1 MKVNE
6 IFDSID
12 GEGIRTG
19 ELATFIRLAGCNL
32 RCSYCDTEYALKCTD
47 GEEMSIR
54 EIVEK
59 VKAIGNRN
67 ITLTGGEPLIHNE
80 TADLI
85 AALEGHIVN
94 IETNGSLPIE
104 PYTSSESVIV
114 TMDWKTRSSGENE
127 KMLAENLKHLRPTD
141 VLKIVMSEEDKQEVF
156 DLLNDN
162 EIKAYVYLSP
172 IFGKCDPKSLVEF
185 LKHLRNSGVDT
196 SKIRIQV
203 QLHKIIWK
211 PDERGV

>member
-1 MKVNE
+1 MRVNE

-32 RCSYCDTEYALKCTD
+32 RCSYCDTGYALKNTD
-47 GEEMSIR
+47 GEEMSIK

-94 IETNGSLPIE
+94 VETNGSIAIE
-104 PYTSSESVIV
+104 PYSALENVII
-114 TMDWKTRSSGENE
+114 TMDWKTRSSGENSR
-127 KMLAENLKHLRPTD
+127 MLKENLKHLRQTD
-141 VLKIVMSEEDKQEVF
+141 VLKIVMTEDDKQEVF

-162 EIKAYVYLSP
+162 EIKAYIYLSP
-172 IFGKCDPKSLVEF
+172 VFGKCDPKSLVEF
-185 LKHLRNSGVDT
+185 LKHLRNSGIDT
-196 SKIRIQV
+196 SKIRVQV

-211 PDERGV
+211 PEERGV